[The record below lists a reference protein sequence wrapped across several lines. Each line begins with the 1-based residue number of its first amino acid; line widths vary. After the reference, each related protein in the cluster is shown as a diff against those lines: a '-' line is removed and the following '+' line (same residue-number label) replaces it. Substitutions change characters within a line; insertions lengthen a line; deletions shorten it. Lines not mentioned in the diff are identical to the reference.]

1 VSLISEALRKAR
13 QDEARKDTKVR
24 GVVPSTLLGRRPR
37 SGAWLALALMVVLAA
52 AIGGAAAAW
61 WLLGGRGAAK
71 AVRSES
77 GTPAAPAATPAPSPT
92 PALANEAEK
101 RVTQRAADASAP
113 ASLPHEQRPAAA
125 RPTGQVASPTSE
137 QRAPGAPSPGS
148 LEKPAADGTHERV
161 YVLDAN
167 LGHVKLHL
175 DYIVYRPS
183 APFAS
188 INDQQV
194 RIGSIIEGFE
204 VTEISPDLVKLH
216 GARGTV
222 VLRTH

>member
-24 GVVPSTLLGRRPR
+24 GVVPSTLLGRRSR
-37 SGAWLALALMVVLAA
+37 SSSALAVGLVVVLAA

-71 AVRSES
+71 AARSEG
-77 GTPAAPAATPAPSPT
+77 GTPAAPAATPAPSPA

-101 RVTQRAADASAP
+101 LVTQPAADASAS
-113 ASLPHEQRPAAA
+113 ASLPHEYLAAPP
-125 RPTGQVASPTSE
+125 RPTGKIASPTPE
-137 QRAPGAPSPGS
+137 QQAGGAPSPGS
-148 LEKPAADGTHERV
+148 LQEPAADGTHERE
-161 YVLDAN
+161 YVLDAH
-167 LGHVKLHL
+167 LGRVKFHL

-194 RIGSIIEGFE
+194 RIGSVIEGFE
-204 VTEISPDLVKLH
+204 VTEISPEFVRLR

>member
-1 VSLISEALRKAR
+1 
-13 QDEARKDTKVR
+13 
-24 GVVPSTLLGRRPR
+24 
-37 SGAWLALALMVVLAA
+37 
-52 AIGGAAAAW
+52 
-61 WLLGGRGAAK
+61 
-71 AVRSES
+71 
-77 GTPAAPAATPAPSPT
+77 
-92 PALANEAEK
+92 
-101 RVTQRAADASAP
+101 
-113 ASLPHEQRPAAA
+113 
-125 RPTGQVASPTSE
+125 
-137 QRAPGAPSPGS
+137 
-148 LEKPAADGTHERV
+148 
-161 YVLDAN
+161 
-167 LGHVKLHL
+167 VKLHL

>member
-13 QDEARKDTKVR
+13 QDEARKDPKVR
-24 GVVPSTLLGRRPR
+24 GVVPSTLLGRRSR
-37 SGAWLALALMVVLAA
+37 SGPALAVGLVVAA

-61 WLLGGRGAAK
+61 WLLGGRGAAP
-71 AVRSES
+71 AAQSEG
-77 GTPAAPAATPAPSPT
+77 GTPPAPAVAPAPSPT
-92 PALANEAEK
+92 PALAGQAE
-101 RVTQRAADASAP
+101 RPAARRAADASAP
-113 ASLPHEQRPAAA
+113 ASMPHEGRAEAP
-125 RPTGQVASPTSE
+125 RPTGQVAAPAPEQPPPT
-137 QRAPGAPSPGS
+137 AATPGS
-148 LEKPAADGTHERV
+148 LQEPAADGTRERV
-161 YVLDAN
+161 YVLDAT

-194 RIGSIIEGFE
+194 RIDSVIEGFE
-204 VTEISPDLVKLH
+204 VTEISPDFVRLRGPH
-216 GARGTV
+216 GTV

>member
-1 VSLISEALRKAR
+1 MSLISEALRKAR

-71 AVRSES
+71 AARSES
-77 GTPAAPAATPAPSPT
+77 GTPAAPAATVAPSPT
-92 PALANEAEK
+92 PS
-101 RVTQRAADASAP
+101 RSDVAAGGVADRTAHAS
-113 ASLPHEQRPAAA
+113 SPAAPQQESA
-125 RPTGQVASPTSE
+125 AA
-137 QRAPGAPSPGS
+137 APRPSPLSGATAP
-148 LEKPAADGTHERV
+148 EQPAVAAPTPGPNQEAASGGPGERV